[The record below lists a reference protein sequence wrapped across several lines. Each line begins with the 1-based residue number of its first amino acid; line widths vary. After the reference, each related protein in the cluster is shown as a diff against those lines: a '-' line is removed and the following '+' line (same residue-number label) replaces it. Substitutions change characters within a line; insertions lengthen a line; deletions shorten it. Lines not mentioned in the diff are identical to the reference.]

1 MDQVIVYFEGLG
13 LPRMTLNKVAF
24 TLFGSIEVRWYG
36 ILITLGI
43 VLAFIYAWWRG
54 KREKIVLDDILDVG
68 ILTVICGV
76 VGARLY
82 YVLTSLEQFPDFWSV
97 FAIWNGG
104 LGIYGGIIGGC
115 IGILIAAKVKKLNW
129 RKLFDM
135 IAPGVMIA
143 QALGRWGNFFN
154 GEAYGYP
161 IGETTQYFF
170 FTREFE
176 LNSGEGTFFNLFRMG
191 LYPNEYSAT
200 SMVFVHPTF
209 LYESVWN
216 IVGFLL
222 INLFYKH
229 KKFDGQIALMYF
241 TWYGF
246 GRMFIEGLRTDS
258 LYIFQGLVSED
269 GLRISQL
276 VGLICFV
283 VGLILLIVF
292 GVRNRGNKPGFVITT
307 RELPVRR
314 MTATGEIVVEQ
325 PESAQASSVSDG
337 DASEALGKDG
347 RTDSANRPADRPA
360 EGGEGDRFAADC
372 EPDSDETPTAEPD
385 RDDVS
390 GSSASA
396 TPISPEKEIPS
407 NGNKN

>member
-1 MDQVIVYFEGLG
+1 M
-13 LPRMTLNKVAF
+13 
-24 TLFGSIEVRWYG
+24 
-36 ILITLGI
+36 
-43 VLAFIYAWWRG
+43 
-54 KREKIVLDDILDVG
+54 
-68 ILTVICGV
+68 
-76 VGARLY
+76 
-82 YVLTSLEQFPDFWSV
+82 
-97 FAIWNGG
+97 
-104 LGIYGGIIGGC
+104 
-115 IGILIAAKVKKLNW
+115 
-129 RKLFDM
+129 
-135 IAPGVMIA
+135 
-143 QALGRWGNFFN
+143 
-154 GEAYGYP
+154 
-161 IGETTQYFF
+161 
-170 FTREFE
+170 
-176 LNSGEGTFFNLFRMG
+176 
-191 LYPNEYSAT
+191 
-200 SMVFVHPTF
+200 
-209 LYESVWN
+209 
-216 IVGFLL
+216 
-222 INLFYKH
+222 
-229 KKFDGQIALMYF
+229 
-241 TWYGF
+241 
-246 GRMFIEGLRTDS
+246 
-258 LYIFQGLVSED
+258 
-269 GLRISQL
+269 
-276 VGLICFV
+276 GLICFV

>member
-1 MDQVIVYFEGLG
+1 MKETVVVWFEGLG
-13 LPRMTLNKVAF
+13 LGRITLNKVAF

-43 VLAFIYAWWRG
+43 VLAFVYAAWRG
-54 KREKIVLDDILDVG
+54 KHREGVVLDDILDVG
-68 ILTVICGV
+68 IATVVLGII
-76 VGARLY
+76 GARLY
-82 YVLTSLEQFPDFWSV
+82 YVLTSLDQYHDFWSV

-115 IGILIAAKVKKLNW
+115 LGILLACRIKKLNW

-143 QALGRWGNFFN
+143 QVLGRWGNFFN

-161 IGETTQYFF
+161 IGDTTQYFF
-170 FTREFE
+170 FTKEFR

-191 LYPNEYSAT
+191 LYPNDIDPAH
-200 SMVFVHPTF
+200 MVFVHPTF
-209 LYESVWN
+209 LYESMWN
-216 IVGFLL
+216 LIGFLL
-222 INLFYKH
+222 INLFYKR

-258 LYIFQGLVSED
+258 LYIFKGLISES

-283 VGLILLIVF
+283 VGLVLLILF
-292 GVRNRGNKPGFVITT
+292 GLRSRSQLPGFMSV

-314 MTATGEIVVEQ
+314 AAPDGTVMVEQ
-325 PESAQASSVSDG
+325 PRQDVP
-337 DASEALGKDG
+337 ASESNISPAGAEQ
-347 RTDSANRPADRPA
+347 SA
-360 EGGEGDRFAADC
+360 E
-372 EPDSDETPTAEPD
+372 EPDGTD
-385 RDDVS
+385 RNRQENAGEQEEQQHGD
-390 GSSASA
+390 
-396 TPISPEKEIPS
+396 
-407 NGNKN
+407 KN